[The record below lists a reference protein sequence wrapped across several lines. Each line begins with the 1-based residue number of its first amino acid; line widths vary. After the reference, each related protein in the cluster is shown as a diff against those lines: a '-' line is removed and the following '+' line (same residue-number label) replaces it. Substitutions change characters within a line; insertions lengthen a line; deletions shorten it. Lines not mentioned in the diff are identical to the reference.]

1 MFRAN
6 IYVLLLSYFQSPP
19 RKNFINGILFSFL
32 NSSGKNSHC
41 KTLFLVRKRKIS
53 FFVALF
59 RLANIQRKRYYL
71 GKQVGRRVIRP
82 LSYACSVQIALGS
95 APNGSAQVPPPPE
108 RTILLLSEPSLSL
121 CTIFPIKFPAPEFP
135 ADSISAAAPYQFRT
149 VPFKAASN
157 WSNRPRPPPRYRSL
171 RVENPEAACNLR
183 PPLLIPWRFH
193 RTVERHRNIYI
204 AGYKL
209 ESSNKAKC
217 LSVQYFSL
225 KPLRANSHLI
235 TFFNR

>member
-95 APNGSAQVPPPPE
+95 APNGSAQVPPPPRE
-108 RTILLLSEPSLSL
+108 QYSFCLSLLSL
-121 CTIFPIKFPAPEFP
+121 CARYFLLSSRPQNSQPIRF
-135 ADSISAAAPYQFRT
+135 Q
-149 VPFKAASN
+149 
-157 WSNRPRPPPRYRSL
+157 PPRHT
-171 RVENPEAACNLR
+171 NFGP
-183 PPLLIPWRFH
+183 FH
-193 RTVERHRNIYI
+193 
-204 AGYKL
+204 
-209 ESSNKAKC
+209 
-217 LSVQYFSL
+217 L
-225 KPLRANSHLI
+225 KPLLTGPTAPDPPPVTVASGLKTRRPPATSGLLYLFRDDS
-235 TFFNR
+235 TGR